1 MGNEQIKRTR
11 EMNDAGF
18 VRLTNEQIK
27 KLWKDGFVY
36 IEVEPMNFVR
46 FTVDDL
52 VVNADKIHAF
62 EKKMKDEGKC
72 DYEKGRLPITCPEC
86 NKKLD
91 GHMTTEGKIDNPK
104 KGDIG
109 ICYYCRSVLEFQ
121 GGLEVKI
128 IDVND
133 IDSEE
138 IRTTIKM
145 ALYMVKN
152 KVRND

>member
-52 VVNADKIHAF
+52 LMHGDDVQEL
-62 EKKMKDEGKC
+62 EKKLKQ
-72 DYEKGRLPITCPEC
+72 
-86 NKKLD
+86 
-91 GHMTTEGKIDNPK
+91 EGKIK
-104 KGDIG
+104 
-109 ICYYCRSVLEFQ
+109 
-121 GGLEVKI
+121 
-128 IDVND
+128 
-133 IDSEE
+133 
-138 IRTTIKM
+138 
-145 ALYMVKN
+145 
-152 KVRND
+152 